1 MDQLSSIRSAV
12 RTRIVTMFLCESDAE
27 SLKDDTDLL
36 YVLDSLQLLR
46 FVMELEAMYE
56 VRISDSD
63 LTLDNLG
70 SVSKMAVFIQRLRSE
85 SADCQVAVVAQAA

>member
-12 RTRIVTMFLCESDAE
+12 RTRIVTMFLSGSDAE

-56 VRISDSD
+56 IRISDSD

-70 SVSKMAVFIQRLRSE
+70 SVSRMAVFIQRLRGE
-85 SADCQVAVVAQAA
+85 SAGSEEEIVAQAA